1 MILPKFS
8 AGYSLERTLGQKYQ
22 GISVGIS
29 IPLWENKNRVKQ
41 AKAGVVAAQAQR
53 AG

>member
-1 MILPKFS
+1 MTLPKFS

-29 IPLWENKNRVKQ
+29 IPLWENKNHQPQVQGGKYPRPC
-41 AKAGVVAAQAQR
+41 A
-53 AG
+53 